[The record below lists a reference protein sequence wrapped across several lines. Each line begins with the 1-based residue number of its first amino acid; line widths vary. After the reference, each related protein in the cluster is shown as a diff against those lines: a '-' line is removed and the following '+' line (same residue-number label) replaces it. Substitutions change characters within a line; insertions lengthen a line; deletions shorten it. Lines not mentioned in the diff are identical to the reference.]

1 MVRYIPPYNKYNTH
15 ALTSTSLFARL
26 PLTLASAQS
35 HSTQGVLIMSSAK
48 ERKNRK
54 ERIKRR
60 DQKNVRSRTPEEM
73 ARNLDPVN
81 DERAPVPK
89 YARLKGVIESLP
101 TPRYDPGD

>member
-1 MVRYIPPYNKYNTH
+1 MVRYIPPYDKYNTH
-15 ALTSTSLFARL
+15 ALTSVSLFARL
-26 PLTLASAQS
+26 LLTLASAQS

-73 ARNLDPVN
+73 ARDFHQQQ
-81 DERAPVPK
+81 K
-89 YARLKGVIESLP
+89 ARLDAIKPLE
-101 TPRYDPGD
+101 YDQEYGLCWVRNRN